1 MRPGRPRRV
10 DCGTVDKSVKE
21 TAPSWP
27 VRALRIV
34 AWSWLVAGLAA
45 AAIIWLNAR
54 ETVTTI
60 RTITAHASLTFQD
73 IETHVSVFRVA
84 MGFGAV
90 LFGLTIW
97 ALLLVV
103 VSRAEPGS
111 RAGARRDP
119 SMPG

>member
-1 MRPGRPRRV
+1 
-10 DCGTVDKSVKE
+10 VKE
-21 TAPSWP
+21 KAAPSWP
-27 VRALRIV
+27 IRALRIV
-34 AWSWLVAGLAA
+34 ASSWLVAGLAA

-54 ETVTTI
+54 ETVTTT

-84 MGFGAV
+84 MGFVAV
-90 LFGLTIW
+90 LVGLTMW

-103 VSRAEPGS
+103 ASRAEPES
-111 RAGARRDP
+111 SAGTGRDP